1 MTQRQASVSA
11 AIALGLIALGS
22 VWTEARAQAW
32 VGDKGALDLSFDYNL
47 AVSDK
52 VVVDQNDVGFKDF
65 QDAGTTTHQFT
76 LGAEYV
82 PVNKLAF
89 NVSLPLAIL
98 KLTGDPTINRH
109 LGGSCNTIGC
119 YDDGNLHATLT
130 DLRAG
135 ARYQLLDEPFALGAS
150 LALSVPVADYE
161 TVGAAVAGRHLKA
174 AHAGL
179 GIGKLLGESAYVHL
193 LYEFSLVEKYDK
205 TAETKKHGQNHSDVA
220 FTIGL
225 RALDQRLD
233 LHLDANG
240 HWTHGGV
247 NFSDFGPGLS
257 ANEMLYHD
265 PILDEDMILV
275 GGGVGYQISNQLV
288 VNASARLFVDGQNTQ
303 NASVFALGFAYS
315 FDLHGAVSPPAEE
328 PPVAEPPAD
337 EAPAA
342 EPPAA
347 EPPAA
352 EPPVAEPPAQ

>member
-1 MTQRQASVSA
+1 MTQRHASVSA

-22 VWTEARAQAW
+22 AWNEARAQAW
-32 VGDKGALDLSFDYNL
+32 VGDKGSLDLSLDYNL
-47 AVSDK
+47 GVSSK
-52 VVVDQNDVGFKDF
+52 VVVDKGPDFK
-65 QDAGTTTHQFT
+65 DAGTTTHQLTF
-76 LGAEYV
+76 GAEYV
-82 PVNKLAF
+82 PVRQLAV
-89 NVSLPLAIL
+89 NVSLPLVML

-135 ARYQLLDEPFALGAS
+135 ARYQILDEPFALGAS
-150 LALSVPVADYE
+150 LAFSIPVADYE

-174 AHAGL
+174 AHAGV
-179 GIGKLLGESAYVHL
+179 GIGKLIGDASYVHL

-220 FTIGL
+220 FTVGHRVL
-225 RALDQRLD
+225 EQRLD

-247 NFSDFGPGLS
+247 NFSEFGPGLS

-275 GGGVGYQISNQLV
+275 GGGLGYQISNQLV
-288 VNASARLFVDGQNTQ
+288 VTASARLFVTGQNTQ

-315 FDLHGAVSPPAEE
+315 PL
-328 PPVAEPPAD
+328 
-337 EAPAA
+337 
-342 EPPAA
+342 
-347 EPPAA
+347 
-352 EPPVAEPPAQ
+352 